1 MPQTMSSHFKYEIDE
16 RSIRLRLKEKEM
28 PFTEDA
34 WQRYE
39 NYANLQKT
47 QGSESLLSRAHITV
61 NRNLVLPAVFGAVIV
76 LFSLLLFNFITIKNP
91 VQAASAAPLPEPA
104 HQQEEPREKA
114 AIALPAVTV
123 KQPEQEQV
131 VSSTPTVET
140 SMPAGQPVMKHES
153 TTPASNPITASA
165 ESTSA
170 ETTSAKR
177 SSSEVSELNAQEH
190 TPVVRKKRRQ
200 RDMVVT
206 EPTAEEAEVAPP
218 PAETTP
224 Q

>member
-1 MPQTMSSHFKYEIDE
+1 MSSHFKYEIDE

-39 NYANLQKT
+39 SYANLQKS
-47 QGSESLLSRAHITV
+47 QGSEGLLRKGHITV

-91 VQAASAAPLPEPA
+91 VQSAAAVPAPEPDP
-104 HQQEEPREKA
+104 QQEEPREKA
-114 AIALPAVTV
+114 AITLPAVSV
-123 KQPEQEQV
+123 KQPEQEPV
-131 VSSTPTVET
+131 TSLTPTVET
-140 SMPAGQPVMKHES
+140 SMPVEQPAMKHES
-153 TTPASNPITASA
+153 ATPASNPTAASA

-177 SSSEVSELNAQEH
+177 SSGEVLEANAQEH
-190 TPVVRKKRRQ
+190 TPVIRKKRRQ
-200 RDMVVT
+200 REMVVT

-224 Q
+224 